1 MTELNLVKGE
11 YVRNPKTG
19 RALKIGSRV
28 WVSLVRKGILK
39 DISYEDPQIFE
50 EIPQH
55 ESEQEV
61 DLKIQTINRTLHRNQ
76 QAVRGRGKYANTIV
90 KRNKT
95 PSVKDVVHFTAKKS
109 AKVMVENHVLNE
121 DEDDDD
127 MEK

>member
-1 MTELNLVKGE
+1 MTELGE
-11 YVRNPKTG
+11 YVKNPKTG

-28 WVSLVRKGILK
+28 WVSLVREGILK
-39 DISYEDPQIFE
+39 YISYEDPQIFE
-50 EIPQH
+50 ELPQN

-61 DLKIQTINRTLHRNQ
+61 DLKIQTINRTLPRNQ
-76 QAVRGRGKYANTIV
+76 QAVRGRGKYANAIV